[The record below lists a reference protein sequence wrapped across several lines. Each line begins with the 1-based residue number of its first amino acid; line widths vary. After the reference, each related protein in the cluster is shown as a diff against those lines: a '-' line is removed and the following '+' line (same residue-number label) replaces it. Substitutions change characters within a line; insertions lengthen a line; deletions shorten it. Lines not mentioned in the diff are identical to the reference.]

1 MGHDLSD
8 AETERWPPSELA
20 AHEAIHKG
28 GPDVSKLA
36 WKSAFVLSAALLAAP
51 ICAEPATAQTPKK
64 GGILKF
70 VVPDEPPSYDGHRE
84 TTFAL
89 AHPFAPFYSTLI
101 RINPEDKAAKEI
113 ICDLCTEMA
122 KPTDGGKTYTF
133 KIRQGVKFHDGSALT
148 AKDVL
153 ASFQRIVFPTQGVSS
168 ARKEQFSM
176 VESITAPDDQT
187 VVFKLKHPSG
197 AFIPALAGPFN
208 WIYSKAILD
217 KDQHWYEKNVM
228 GSGPFIF
235 ETHQAGAVVK
245 GKRNPNYYHAGKPYL
260 DGFEA
265 IFAKTQTLRVQAIRG
280 DQAAAEFR
288 GFPPK
293 SRDDLVAALGKDITV
308 QESDWNCV
316 LLVTPNSKRKP
327 FDDARVRRAL
337 TLAVDRWGGSKD
349 LSKIAIVKAVG
360 GVVFPGHPLAAKK
373 EELEKL
379 AGYWPDINKSRA
391 EAKRLLKEAGV
402 PDLKFTLHNRGVD
415 QPYTIVGTWLID
427 QWKQV
432 GITVEQKVEPTGP
445 FYASLNAGNF
455 DVTTDFNCQAV
466 VNPLSDTSKFLPTDG
481 AQYGKFEDAELVKL
495 YQAMNQTGDEAE
507 QRRLMRAY
515 EKRVLDE
522 QAYNHITL
530 WWYRIIP
537 HRSYMK
543 GWNITPSH
551 YLNQDLSVVWID
563 K

>member
-1 MGHDLSD
+1 MR
-8 AETERWPPSELA
+8 TRR
-20 AHEAIHKG
+20 
-28 GPDVSKLA
+28 
-36 WKSAFVLSAALLAAP
+36 WKSTLPVLAGLLAIP
-51 ICAEPATAQTPKK
+51 IFAAPATAEVPKK

-70 VVPDEPPSYDGHRE
+70 VVPDEPPSFDGHKE

-89 AHPFAPFYSTLI
+89 IHPIAPFYSTLI
-101 RINPEDKAAKEI
+101 RANPEDPAKNEFV
-113 ICDLCTEMA
+113 CDLCTEMA
-122 KPTDGGKTYTF
+122 KPADGGKTFTY
-133 KIRQGVKFHDGSALT
+133 KIRKGVKFHDGSALT

-153 ASFQRIVFPTQGVSS
+153 ASFQRIIFPPQGVSS
-168 ARKEQFSM
+168 ARKAQFSM
-176 VESITAPDDQT
+176 VESVTAPDDET
-187 VVFKLKHPSG
+187 VVFKLKYPSG
-197 AFIPALAGPFN
+197 AFIPALATPYNF
-208 WIYSKAILD
+208 IYSKAILD
-217 KDQHWYEKNVM
+217 KDQRWYESNVM
-228 GSGPFIF
+228 GSGPFVF
-235 ETHQAGAVVK
+235 ERREAGAVVT
-245 GKRNPNYYHAGKPYL
+245 GKRYAGYHFPGKPYL

-280 DQAAAEFR
+280 DQAAIEFR

-308 QESDWNCV
+308 QEMDWNCV
-316 LLVTPNSKRKP
+316 LLVTPNSKKKP

-337 TLAVDRWGGSKD
+337 TLAVDRWGGSRD

-360 GVVFPGHPLAAKK
+360 GVVFPGHPLATPK
-373 EELEKL
+373 EELEKM
-379 AGYWPDINKSRA
+379 AGYWPDINKSRE

-402 PDLKFTLHNRGVD
+402 TDLKFTLANRGVD

-432 GITVEQKVEPTGP
+432 GLTVEQKVEATGP

-455 DVTTDFNCQAV
+455 DVTMDFNCQSI
-466 VNPLSDTSKFLPTDG
+466 VNPLGDTSKFLPNAGD
-481 AQYGKFEDAELVKL
+481 QYGKFDDPELIKMHD
-495 YQAMNQTGDEAE
+495 AMNRTDDVAE
-507 QRRLMRAY
+507 QKRLMRAY

-537 HRSYMK
+537 HRTYVK
-543 GWNITPSH
+543 GWKITPSH
-551 YLNQDLSVVWID
+551 YLNQDLSVVWLD